1 MMNKEFVKNI
11 IKAKKYEY
19 QAIKEI
25 MPDNL
30 KKRLEEF
37 EKYALNL
44 LKDAIH
50 EMIKE
55 DLEEDNSKKI
65 TKKNCCRFF
74 IVNWREQYEN
84 NIIYGKR
91 WSR

>member
-65 TKKNCCRFF
+65 TKKLL
-74 IVNWREQYEN
+74 
-84 NIIYGKR
+84 
-91 WSR
+91 

>member
-1 MMNKEFVKNI
+1 MNKEFVKNI

-65 TKKNCCRFF
+65 TKK
-74 IVNWREQYEN
+74 IVVDF
-84 NIIYGKR
+84 
-91 WSR
+91 S

>member
-1 MMNKEFVKNI
+1 MNKEFVKNI

-65 TKKNCCRFF
+65 TKKLL
-74 IVNWREQYEN
+74 
-84 NIIYGKR
+84 
-91 WSR
+91 

>member
-65 TKKNCCRFF
+65 TKK
-74 IVNWREQYEN
+74 IVVDF
-84 NIIYGKR
+84 
-91 WSR
+91 S